1 VKIILTQDVEN
12 LGSLGD
18 TIEVKPG
25 YGRNYLI
32 PHGVALLATGKA
44 SKVLRHRLQHLEKL
58 REGKIA
64 LALEQ
69 AEKLKALKLE
79 VIRKAGPGGRLFGS
93 VTNRDLNLLLKE
105 NDFELNRRA
114 IQLNSSI
121 RDTGT
126 HDFSVRIHSEVTVS
140 MQVQVKG
147 EIEEFPAEKQNE
159 SFQADQNNAEQ
170 EPEGPRT
177 EQNDAEKQNE
187 SFQADQNNAEQEPES
202 LQTEQN
208 DVEKDLD
215 KNETVISQKNAEG

>member
-1 VKIILTQDVEN
+1 MKIILTQDVEN

-32 PHGVALLATGKA
+32 PQGVALLATGKA
-44 SKVLRHRLQHLEKL
+44 SKELRHRLQHLEKL
-58 REGKIA
+58 REGEIAIA
-64 LALEQ
+64 LAE
-69 AEKLKALKLE
+69 ADKLKALKLE
-79 VIRKAGPGGRLFGS
+79 VIRKAGPGGKLFGS

-105 NDFELNRRA
+105 NNFELNRRV
-114 IQLNSSI
+114 IQLNSPI
-121 RDTGT
+121 RDTGK

-147 EIEEFPAEKQNE
+147 DIEESPAEK
-159 SFQADQNNAEQ
+159 
-170 EPEGPRT
+170 EPEGSQT

-187 SFQADQNNAEQEPES
+187 SFQADKNNVEQEPES

-215 KNETVISQKNAEG
+215 KNETVIRQKNAEG

>member
-1 VKIILTQDVEN
+1 MKVILTQDVEN
-12 LGSLGD
+12 LGLLGD

-32 PHGVALLATGKA
+32 PQGVALLTTGKA
-44 SKVLRHRLQHLEKL
+44 SKELRHRLQHLEKL

-69 AEKLKALKLE
+69 AEKLKPLKLE
-79 VIRKAGPGGRLFGS
+79 VTRKAGPGGRLFGS

-114 IQLNSSI
+114 IQLNSPI

-147 EIEEFPAEKQNE
+147 EI
-159 SFQADQNNAEQ
+159 
-170 EPEGPRT
+170 
-177 EQNDAEKQNE
+177 
-187 SFQADQNNAEQEPES
+187 
-202 LQTEQN
+202 
-208 DVEKDLD
+208 
-215 KNETVISQKNAEG
+215 

>member
-1 VKIILTQDVEN
+1 MKIILTQNVEN

-32 PHGVALLATGKA
+32 PQGVALLATGKA
-44 SKVLRHRLQHLEKL
+44 SKEWRHRLQHLEKL
-58 REGKIA
+58 REGEIA

-79 VIRKAGPGGRLFGS
+79 VTRKAGPGGRLFGS
-93 VTNRDLNLLLKE
+93 VTNRDLNILLKE

-114 IQLNSSI
+114 IQLNSPI

-126 HDFSVRIHSEVTVS
+126 HDFSIRIHSEVAVS

-147 EIEEFPAEKQNE
+147 EIEELPVGK
-159 SFQADQNNAEQ
+159 
-170 EPEGPRT
+170 EPEGSQT
-177 EQNDAEKQNE
+177 EQKDAEVQNE

-202 LQTEQN
+202 LQTDQN

>member
-1 VKIILTQDVEN
+1 MKLILTKDVEN

-32 PHGVALLATGKA
+32 PQGVALLAKGKA
-44 SKVLRHRLQHLEKL
+44 SKELRHRLQHLEKL

-105 NDFELNRRA
+105 NDFEFNRRS
-114 IQLNSSI
+114 IQLNLPI
-121 RDTGT
+121 RDIGT
-126 HDFSVRIHSEVTVS
+126 HEFNVRIHSEVSVT
-140 MQVQVKG
+140 MQVQV
-147 EIEEFPAEKQNE
+147 
-159 SFQADQNNAEQ
+159 SADTEDNSAEQ
-170 EPEGPRT
+170 AT
-177 EQNDAEKQNE
+177 D
-187 SFQADQNNAEQEPES
+187 S

-208 DVEKDLD
+208 VDAGKLETEKTETTQN
-215 KNETVISQKNAEG
+215 NEQG

>member
-1 VKIILTQDVEN
+1 MKIILTQDVEN

-32 PHGVALLATGKA
+32 PQGIALLATGKA
-44 SKVLRHRLQHLEKL
+44 SKELRHRLQYLEKL

-69 AEKLKALKLE
+69 ADKLKALKLQ
-79 VIRKAGPGGRLFGS
+79 VTRKAGPGGKLFGS

-105 NDFELNRRA
+105 NDFELHRRA
-114 IQLNSSI
+114 IQLNSPI

-147 EIEEFPAEKQNE
+147 EIEEFPANKEPEGSKTEQNDVEKQNE
-159 SFQADQNNAEQ
+159 SFQVDEKKSEQ
-170 EPEGPRT
+170 EPE
-177 EQNDAEKQNE
+177 NI
-187 SFQADQNNAEQEPES
+187 
-202 LQTEQN
+202 QTEQN
-208 DVEKDLD
+208 GLEKDLG
-215 KNETVISQKNAEG
+215 KT

>member
-32 PHGVALLATGKA
+32 PQGVALLATGKA
-44 SKVLRHRLQHLEKL
+44 SKELRHRLQYLEKM
-58 REGKIA
+58 REGEIA
-64 LALEQ
+64 LALKQ

-79 VIRKAGPGGRLFGS
+79 VTRKAGPGGRLFGS

-114 IQLNSSI
+114 IQLNSPI

-147 EIEEFPAEKQNE
+147 EIEEFPAEK
-159 SFQADQNNAEQ
+159 
-170 EPEGPRT
+170 EPEGSQT

>member
-1 VKIILTQDVEN
+1 MKIILTQDVEN

-32 PHGVALLATGKA
+32 PQGVALLATGKA
-44 SKVLRHRLQHLEKL
+44 SKELRHRLQHLEKL
-58 REGKIA
+58 REGEIA

-79 VIRKAGPGGRLFGS
+79 VTRKASPGGRLFGS
-93 VTNRDLNLLLKE
+93 VTNKDLNLLLKE
-105 NDFELNRRA
+105 SDFELNRRA
-114 IQLNSSI
+114 IQLHSPI

-126 HDFSVRIHSEVTVS
+126 HEFSVRIHSEITVP
-140 MQVQVKG
+140 MKIQVKG
-147 EIEEFPAEKQNE
+147 EIEKIPNKNQPEGPQTEKNDAEEQDS

-170 EPEGPRT
+170 EIEI
-177 EQNDAEKQNE
+177 
-187 SFQADQNNAEQEPES
+187 

-215 KNETVISQKNAEG
+215 KKETVNSQKNAEV

>member
-1 VKIILTQDVEN
+1 MKVILTQDVEN
-12 LGSLGD
+12 LGLLGD

-44 SKVLRHRLQHLEKL
+44 SKELRHRLQHLEKL

-79 VIRKAGPGGRLFGS
+79 VTRKAGPGGRLFGS

-114 IQLNSSI
+114 IQLNSPI

-140 MQVQVKG
+140 MQVQVTG
-147 EIEEFPAEKQNE
+147 EIEEMPTEQKTESLQTDQYDAEKETE
-159 SFQADQNNAEQ
+159 SLQAD
-170 EPEGPRT
+170 
-177 EQNDAEKQNE
+177 QNDAEK
-187 SFQADQNNAEQEPES
+187 DI
-202 LQTEQN
+202 
-208 DVEKDLD
+208 D
-215 KNETVISQKNAEG
+215 KNETIISQKNGEG

>member
-1 VKIILTQDVEN
+1 MKIILTQDVEN

-32 PHGVALLATGKA
+32 PQGVALLATGKA

-121 RDTGT
+121 RDIGT
-126 HDFSVRIHSEVTVS
+126 HDFSVRIHSEVTVP

-147 EIEEFPAEKQNE
+147 EIEEFP
-159 SFQADQNNAEQ
+159 
-170 EPEGPRT
+170 
-177 EQNDAEKQNE
+177 AEKQNE

>member
-18 TIEVKPG
+18 TIDVKPG

-32 PHGVALLATGKA
+32 PQGVALLATGKA
-44 SKVLRHRLQHLEKL
+44 SKELRHRLKHLEKL

-69 AEKLKALKLE
+69 ADKLKALKLE
-79 VIRKAGPGGRLFGS
+79 VTRKAGPGGRLFGS

-105 NDFELNRRA
+105 SGFELNRRA
-114 IQLNSSI
+114 IQLNSPI

-126 HDFSVRIHSEVTVS
+126 HDYSVRIHSEVTVS

-147 EIEEFPAEKQNE
+147 EIEELTAEK
-159 SFQADQNNAEQ
+159 
-170 EPEGPRT
+170 EPEGSQT

-187 SFQADQNNAEQEPES
+187 SFQANQSNAEKEPES

-208 DVEKDLD
+208 DVEKDLE
-215 KNETVISQKNAEG
+215 KKETVISQKNSEG

>member
-1 VKIILTQDVEN
+1 MKIILTQDVEN

-18 TIEVKPG
+18 TVEVKPG

-32 PHGVALLATGKA
+32 PQGVALLAKGKA
-44 SKVLRHRLQHLEKL
+44 SKELRHRLQHLEKL

-69 AEKLKALKLE
+69 AEKLKSLKLE
-79 VIRKAGPGGRLFGS
+79 FTRKTGPGGRLFGS

-114 IQLNSSI
+114 IQLNSPI
-121 RDTGT
+121 RDIGT
-126 HDFSVRIHSEVTVS
+126 HDFSVRIHSEVNVS

-147 EIEEFPAEKQNE
+147 EIEEFPAEK
-159 SFQADQNNAEQ
+159 
-170 EPEGPRT
+170 EPEGSQK
-177 EQNDAEKQNE
+177 EQNEAEKQNE
-187 SFQADQNNAEQEPES
+187 SFQAEQSNAEQKNTEQEAES
-202 LQTEQN
+202 LQTDQN

>member
-1 VKIILTQDVEN
+1 MKIILTQDVEN

-18 TIEVKPG
+18 TIDVKPG

-32 PHGVALLATGKA
+32 PQGVALLATGKA
-44 SKVLRHRLQHLEKL
+44 SKELLHRHQHLEKL

-79 VIRKAGPGGRLFGS
+79 VTRKAGPGGRLFGS

-126 HDFSVRIHSEVTVS
+126 HDFSVRIHSDVTVS
-140 MQVQVKG
+140 IQVQVKG
-147 EIEEFPAEKQNE
+147 EIEEFPAEK
-159 SFQADQNNAEQ
+159 
-170 EPEGPRT
+170 EPEGSQT
-177 EQNDAEKQNE
+177 EQNEVEKQNE
-187 SFQADQNNAEQEPES
+187 SFQEDQNNAEQEPES

>member
-1 VKIILTQDVEN
+1 MKIILTQDVEN

-32 PHGVALLATGKA
+32 PQGVALMATGKA
-44 SKVLRHRLQHLEKL
+44 AKELQHRLQHLEKL

-79 VIRKAGPGGRLFGS
+79 VTRKAGPGGRLFGS

-114 IQLNSSI
+114 IQLNFPI
-121 RDTGT
+121 RATGT

-147 EIEEFPAEKQNE
+147 EIEEFPTEKETEGSQTEQNEVEKQNE

-170 EPEGPRT
+170 ET
-177 EQNDAEKQNE
+177 V
-187 SFQADQNNAEQEPES
+187 S
-202 LQTEQN
+202 LQSEQN

-215 KNETVISQKNAEG
+215 KNETVISQQKAEG

>member
-1 VKIILTQDVEN
+1 MKIILTQDVEN

-32 PHGVALLATGKA
+32 PQGVALLATGKA
-44 SKVLRHRLQHLEKL
+44 SKELRHRLQHLEKL

-69 AEKLKALKLE
+69 ADKLKALKLE
-79 VIRKAGPGGRLFGS
+79 VTRKAGPGGRLFGS

-105 NDFELNRRA
+105 SDFELNRRA
-114 IQLNSSI
+114 IQLNSPI

-126 HDFSVRIHSEVTVS
+126 HDFSVRIHSEVTIP

-147 EIEEFPAEKQNE
+147 EIEEFPAEK
-159 SFQADQNNAEQ
+159 
-170 EPEGPRT
+170 EPEGSET

-187 SFQADQNNAEQEPES
+187 SFQADQNIAEQEPES

-215 KNETVISQKNAEG
+215 ENETVTNQKNSEG

>member
-1 VKIILTQDVEN
+1 MKIILTQDVEN

-32 PHGVALLATGKA
+32 PQGVALLAKGKA
-44 SKVLRHRLQHLEKL
+44 SKELRHRLQHLEKL
-58 REGKIA
+58 REGEIA

-69 AEKLKALKLE
+69 AEKLKVLKLE
-79 VIRKAGPGGRLFGS
+79 VTRKAGPGGRLFGS

-105 NDFELNRRA
+105 NNFELHRRD
-114 IQLNSSI
+114 IQLNSPI

-126 HDFSVRIHSEVTVS
+126 HNFSVRIHSDVTVS
-140 MQVQVKG
+140 IQVQVKG
-147 EIEEFPAEKQNE
+147 EIEEIPAEK
-159 SFQADQNNAEQ
+159 
-170 EPEGPRT
+170 EPEGSQT

-187 SFQADQNNAEQEPES
+187 SFQANQNNAEKEPES
-202 LQTEQN
+202 LLTEQN

-215 KNETVISQKNAEG
+215 KNKTVISQKNVEG

>member
-1 VKIILTQDVEN
+1 MKVILTQDVEN
-12 LGSLGD
+12 LGLLGD

-32 PHGVALLATGKA
+32 PNGIALLATGKA
-44 SKVLRHRLQHLEKL
+44 SKELRHRLQHLEKL

-79 VIRKAGPGGRLFGS
+79 VTRKAGPGGRLFGS

-114 IQLNSSI
+114 IQLNSPI

-140 MQVQVKG
+140 MQVQVTG
-147 EIEEFPAEKQNE
+147 EIEEMP
-159 SFQADQNNAEQ
+159 AEQ
-170 EPEGPRT
+170 ET
-177 EQNDAEKQNE
+177 ESLQTDQNDAEQETESLQADQNDAEK
-187 SFQADQNNAEQEPES
+187 DI
-202 LQTEQN
+202 
-208 DVEKDLD
+208 D
-215 KNETVISQKNAEG
+215 KNETVISQKNGEG

>member
-1 VKIILTQDVEN
+1 MKVILTQDVEN
-12 LGSLGD
+12 LGLLGD

-25 YGRNYLI
+25 YGGNYLI

-44 SKVLRHRLQHLEKL
+44 SKELRHRLQHLEKL

-69 AEKLKALKLE
+69 AEKLKVLKLE
-79 VIRKAGPGGRLFGS
+79 VTRKAGPGGRLFGS

-114 IQLNSSI
+114 IQLNSPI

-147 EIEEFPAEKQNE
+147 EIEEFPAE
-159 SFQADQNNAEQ
+159 
-170 EPEGPRT
+170 
-177 EQNDAEKQNE
+177 
-187 SFQADQNNAEQEPES
+187 QEPES

-208 DVEKDLD
+208 DAEKDID
-215 KNETVISQKNAEG
+215 KNETVISQKNGEG

>member
-1 VKIILTQDVEN
+1 MKIILTQDVEN

-18 TIEVKPG
+18 TIEVKSG

-32 PHGVALLATGKA
+32 PQGVALLATGKA
-44 SKVLRHRLQHLEKL
+44 SKELLHRHQHLEKL

-79 VIRKAGPGGRLFGS
+79 VTRKAGPGGRLFGS

-114 IQLNSSI
+114 IQLNSPI

-140 MQVQVKG
+140 IQVQVKG
-147 EIEEFPAEKQNE
+147 EIEEFSTEKETEGSQTEQNEVEKQNE
-159 SFQADQNNAEQ
+159 SFQADKKNSEK
-170 EPEGPRT
+170 EPET
-177 EQNDAEKQNE
+177 
-187 SFQADQNNAEQEPES
+187 

-208 DVEKDLD
+208 DVEKDLE
-215 KNETVISQKNAEG
+215 KKETVISQKNAEG